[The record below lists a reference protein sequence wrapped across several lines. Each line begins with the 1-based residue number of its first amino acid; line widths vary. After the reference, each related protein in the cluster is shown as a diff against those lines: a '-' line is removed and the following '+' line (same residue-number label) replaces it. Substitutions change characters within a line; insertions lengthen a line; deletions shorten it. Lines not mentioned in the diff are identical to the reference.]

1 MFEFKDNKDQ
11 SPIIDFFL
19 WFVFASIIGGSLYLY
34 SSYSDV
40 SAAIKV
46 LFAIF
51 SILLLISIAFFTKK
65 GRIAYTFVLEAS
77 VELRKVVWPQ
87 VDEVRQVTLMVA
99 ALIGVISLIL
109 WGIDTGFSAL
119 VSYIA
124 V

>member
-19 WFVFASIIGGSLYLY
+19 WFVFASIIGGCLYLY